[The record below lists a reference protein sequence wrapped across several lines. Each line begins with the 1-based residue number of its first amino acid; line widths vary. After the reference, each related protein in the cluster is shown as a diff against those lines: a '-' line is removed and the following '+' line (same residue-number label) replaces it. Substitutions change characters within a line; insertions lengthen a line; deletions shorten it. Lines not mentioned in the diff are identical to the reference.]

1 MWGRVGRAA
10 ASVGLV
16 ASALAHLLS
25 FVPLG
30 ARVPDT
36 LVVVLFAGALA
47 LLVLMLARLRR
58 AAPAHAWRRVE
69 VYDWRELARRVPGPV
84 RGIVAAHIG
93 KFQDSPVDDH
103 IHYDEYWA
111 HLQAAHLIG
120 FALGRRLSGVAID
133 HLAGGQR

>member
-69 VYDWRELARRVPGPV
+69 VYDWRALARRVPGPV
-84 RGIVAAHIG
+84 RGVIAAT
-93 KFQDSPVDDH
+93 
-103 IHYDEYWA
+103 
-111 HLQAAHLIG
+111 AAYALLNFGLAVLAEAGALRIASGHGLLFYLIPWVY
-120 FALGRRLSGVAID
+120 FRHVEPTLS
-133 HLAGGQR
+133 

>member
-84 RGIVAAHIG
+84 RGIVAAT
-93 KFQDSPVDDH
+93 
-103 IHYDEYWA
+103 
-111 HLQAAHLIG
+111 AAYALLNFGLAVLAEAGALRIASGHGLLFYLIPWVY
-120 FALGRRLSGVAID
+120 FRHVEPTLS
-133 HLAGGQR
+133 